1 MKGNKIPILMYHSIE
16 KMPKETV
23 MRSLH
28 VSPKAFAIQMS
39 ILNTLGYKGLSL
51 NNLRPYLEGKRQGKV
66 VGITFDDG
74 YKNNLLN
81 ATPILNKYNFSAT
94 CFIVSDFIGLSNV
107 WDIDK
112 GITQRP
118 LMSEGEIYDWI
129 NCGMEIG
136 AHTKS
141 HPDLTKS
148 SKEEIY
154 KEISECKII
163 LEQKFNQPIMDFC
176 YPYGKFDDLSLDL
189 VNKSGYLSASSMIRG
204 KASFESNRFLLP
216 RIPINYRTLPHMF
229 LIKILT
235 NYEDRRKIV

>member
-28 VSPKAFAIQMS
+28 VSPKAFAIQMR
-39 ILNTLGYKGLSL
+39 ILKTLGYKGLSL

-118 LMSEGEIYDWI
+118 LMSEGEIHGWI
-129 NCGMEIG
+129 NSGMEIG

-154 KEISECKII
+154 KEISECKVI
-163 LEQKFNQPIMDFC
+163 LEQKFNQPIMNFC
-176 YPYGKFDDLSLDL
+176 YPYGKFDELSLDL
-189 VNKSGYLSASSMIRG
+189 VKKSGYLSGSSMIRG
-204 KASFESNRFLLP
+204 KASFESNRFSLP